1 MAASRPASRHD
12 RNGEPAGRG
21 AGAGPACPH
30 AVCCGRCLPELPS
43 SCGFFGTW
51 RWQLFGKQFYV
62 VNQLGAGSKSA
73 TGMVATSPA
82 DGYTLPV
89 VGTGFAI
96 AALVGV
102 LP

>member
-1 MAASRPASRHD
+1 MSPRPRSR
-12 RNGEPAGRG
+12 
-21 AGAGPACPH
+21 GPACPH
-30 AVCCGRCLPELPS
+30 AVCCGRCLSGLLS

-51 RWQLFGKQFYV
+51 RRQLFAKQFYV
-62 VNQLGAGSKSA
+62 VNQLGAGSKTA

-82 DGYTLPV
+82 DGYTLV

>member
-12 RNGEPAGRG
+12 RNGERA
-21 AGAGPACPH
+21 AELGPALL
-30 AVCCGRCLPELPS
+30 CCGRCLSGLLF

-51 RWQLFGKQFYV
+51 RRQLFARQFYV
-62 VNQLGAGSKSA
+62 VNQLAAGSKTA

-89 VGTGFAI
+89 VSTGFAI